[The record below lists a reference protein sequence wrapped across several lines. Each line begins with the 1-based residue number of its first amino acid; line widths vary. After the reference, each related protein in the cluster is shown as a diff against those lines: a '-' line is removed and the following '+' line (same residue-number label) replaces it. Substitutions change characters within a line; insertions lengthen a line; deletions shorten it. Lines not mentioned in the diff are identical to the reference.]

1 MLAHLLAYVGLSCG
15 QCGLSYGGAMLT
27 QLGAMLAY
35 LEGYVGRS

>member
-1 MLAHLLAYVGLSCG
+1 MLAYLAGNVGSAWSYV
-15 QCGLSYGGAMLT
+15 T